1 MYAPRFT
8 CDKSFISSCSC
19 LGIMAY
25 SDESTSV
32 LLNDNTSS
40 ELDFTEE
47 DFNELTATEKAEIEK
62 RAEENARLVELM
74 NLGE

>member
-1 MYAPRFT
+1 
-8 CDKSFISSCSC
+8 
-19 LGIMAY
+19 MAY